1 MVRILLVDD
10 DEHFRTMLRM
20 TLERAGYEVLEA
32 DDGDTALERF
42 HTEAPDLVITD
53 IVMPRKEGLEFIME
67 LRGEFPNAR
76 IIAVSG
82 GGRANPYSYLTMA
95 RGMGAEAVFVKPINR
110 EALLKKVRELAGE
123 PQASEELTP

>member
-1 MVRILLVDD
+1 MARILVVDD

-32 DDGDTALERF
+32 DDGDSALERF

-67 LRGEFPNAR
+67 LHEEFPSAH
-76 IIAVSG
+76 IIAISG
-82 GGRANPYSYLTMA
+82 GGRANPYSYLSMA
-95 RGMGAEAVFVKPINR
+95 KGLGAECVFVKPLDR
-110 EALLKKVRELAGE
+110 EALLAKVRELVGE
-123 PQASEELTP
+123 PEPSEELTP